1 MKLPKKIVMNELGPR
16 EGMHIENPLLRRS
29 TRYALST
36 NYWLL
41 FMRKTCEY

>member
-1 MKLPKKIVMNELGPR
+1 MKLPKKIVANELGPR
-16 EGMHIENPLLRRS
+16 EGMQIENPPLRRS

-36 NYWLL
+36 IYRLL